1 MNNRF
6 SEAHKM
12 GSGGFIQTPLRVA
25 PDPYCSAMKMKSLRL
40 FFSFLINTG
49 VGDVDEVYYIR
60 RKKVEQ
66 VND

>member
-1 MNNRF
+1 M
-6 SEAHKM
+6 
-12 GSGGFIQTPLRVA
+12 GGFIQTPLRVA
-25 PDPYCSAMKMKSLRL
+25 ADPYYSAMKMKSLRL

-66 VND
+66 VNG

>member
-1 MNNRF
+1 M
-6 SEAHKM
+6 
-12 GSGGFIQTPLRVA
+12 GGFIQTPLRVA
-25 PDPYCSAMKMKSLRL
+25 ADPYCSAMKMKSLRL

-66 VND
+66 VNG